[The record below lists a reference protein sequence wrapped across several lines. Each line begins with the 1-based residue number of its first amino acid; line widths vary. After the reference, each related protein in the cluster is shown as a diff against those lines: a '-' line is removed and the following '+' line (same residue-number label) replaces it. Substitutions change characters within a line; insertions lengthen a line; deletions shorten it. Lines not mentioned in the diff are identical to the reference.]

1 MVGAPGASVASAATL
16 AQIGEGSSKPKSL
29 FGNNEDFAIAR
40 AAFTRN
46 GVDFTDL
53 GPVRGL
59 SDPTSNSDSVLRF
72 VGSRG
77 TVVAN
82 REGGMTLFLSGGF
95 ASDGDSDAFNQIFV
109 STSRDGRSWSRPVRL
124 IGTDYTFSASAAASG
139 TDNRLGI
146 SAYFSGRTYAP
157 AVVANRDG
165 SLTMVFAGYRTPK
178 PLPKS
183 GTVLG
188 RGPSAPYTV
197 GATDPAL
204 YRNILTVTLRPKRGG
219 DD

>member
-1 MVGAPGASVASAATL
+1 
-16 AQIGEGSSKPKSL
+16 
-29 FGNNEDFAIAR
+29 
-40 AAFTRN
+40 
-46 GVDFTDL
+46 
-53 GPVRGL
+53 VRGL
-59 SDPTSNSDSVLRF
+59 GNPTSNSDSVLRF

-95 ASDGDSDAFNQIFV
+95 ASDGDSDAFNQIFA
-109 STSRDGRSWSRPVRL
+109 STSRDGRSWSQPVRL

-139 TDNRLGI
+139 TDDRLGV
-146 SAYFSGRTYAP
+146 SAYYWGRTYAP

-165 SLTMVFAGYRTPK
+165 SLTMVFAGYRTSK
-178 PLPKS
+178 PLPRS

-188 RGPSAPYTV
+188 RGPSTPYTV